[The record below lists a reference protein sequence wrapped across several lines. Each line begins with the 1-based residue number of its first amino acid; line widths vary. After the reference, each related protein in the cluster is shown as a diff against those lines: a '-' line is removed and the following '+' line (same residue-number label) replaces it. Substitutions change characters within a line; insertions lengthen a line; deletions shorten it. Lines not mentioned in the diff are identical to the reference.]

1 MAAEPT
7 LHLIAGVNGSGK
19 TTFYHQ
25 HLAALTP
32 GASFVNA
39 DEFARATWPGREA
52 ERAADAAQWADAKR
66 RELLEARETFV
77 AETVF
82 SHESKLDLVHAA
94 CRQRFRVI
102 LYHVHVASTHLAV
115 ARVATRVS
123 CGGHDVPADK
133 VEARHERTLRL
144 IPMAAAIAGRT
155 YVFDNSRA
163 GRTHRLVM
171 TMNSGRVV
179 RIADPLPQWVEDAYR
194 DALTSFRESTD
205 QIL

>member
-1 MAAEPT
+1 MTVAPT

-19 TTFYHQ
+19 TTFYRL
-25 HLAALTP
+25 HLAAATP

-39 DEFARATWPGREA
+39 DEFARATWPGHEA
-52 ERAADAAQWADAKR
+52 ERAADAARWADTKR
-66 RELLEARETFV
+66 RELLAARETFV

-94 CRQRFRVI
+94 HRHGFLVI
-102 LYHVHVASTHLAV
+102 LYHVHVATPRLAV

-123 CGGHDVPADK
+123 CGGHGVPADT

-144 IPMAAAIAGRT
+144 VPLAAAIADRT

-163 GRTHRLVM
+163 GSTHRLVM
-171 TMNSGRVV
+171 TMDAGRVV
-179 RIADPLPQWVEDAYR
+179 RLGDPLPEWVEGAYR
-194 DALTSFRESTD
+194 EALIRFRED
-205 QIL
+205 PR